1 MGFEVQFQSRDLA
14 SLQRALRQVGDD
26 GLGKQMSKQLRAAT
40 RPLAKEIRAEVPKA
54 MPSGYAPVLSKSLR
68 FRQAIKESRSTAQV
82 TYRVYGDGQKERRD
96 VIRLNQ
102 GVLRHP
108 VFGRTRP
115 LKRHAI
121 HRATSMV
128 NPWVAQKVRPGF
140 VDRPVDR
147 LSPQVGRQMEAVL
160 DYVADQLKG

>member
-1 MGFEVQFQSRDLA
+1 MGFEVQFSSRDLA
-14 SLQRALRQVGDD
+14 SVTRALKDLGDK
-26 GLGKQMSKQLRAAT
+26 GLGKEMGRQLRAAT

-68 FRQAIKESRSTAQV
+68 FRQAVKETQQTARV
-82 TYRVYGDGQKERRD
+82 TYRVYGDGRRERRD
-96 VIRLNQ
+96 VVRLNA

-108 VFGRTRP
+108 VFGRR
-115 LKRHAI
+115 RD
-121 HRATSMV
+121 S
-128 NPWVAQKVRPGF
+128 WVDQRVRKGF

-147 LSPQVGRQMEAVL
+147 MQPQVTRQMEAVL